1 LFLHVPKI
9 YESRHYK
16 KLFLIPV
23 ALIIA
28 SLFLVFV
35 SPGVKSGID
44 LRGGLLVT
52 VHSDEAVNVPAL
64 KAALAARYP
73 DADVAPFENPT
84 GRGVEIQ
91 LPVDESLA
99 AAEESLKRV
108 HELDVNLTR
117 VEVELA
123 WWQQNASNASALAA
137 AEARAGAARAALLT
151 EAGRVLAASRSTK
164 AVPTDAHEAAKLA
177 DEEFSRA
184 QQAYR
189 DDLVAAISGVVRVKS
204 LSFKEIGASLSKF
217 FVSKTQEVVA
227 WAFALSAIIIFF
239 IFRSAAPSLAV
250 IFGAFSDITI
260 TLGAMALFGIPLTL
274 ASIAALLM
282 LIGFS
287 LDTDV
292 LLTVR
297 IMKRKE
303 DSPPQRAFQAMR
315 IAVMM
320 NLCTMASFGVLA
332 VIGAWLQ
339 IPTYTQIG
347 LVAFIG
353 GGVVDFVATWFT
365 NAPLVLWFVERKEK
379 KMLSVQ

>member
-1 LFLHVPKI
+1 MQVPNPYQSK
-9 YESRHYK
+9 HYK
-16 KLFLIPV
+16 KFVVVPLI
-23 ALIIA
+23 LIA
-28 SLFLVFV
+28 AALFLVFV
-35 SPGVKSGID
+35 SPGVKPGID

-52 VHSDEAVNVPAL
+52 VHSDAAVNVPAL
-64 KAALAARYP
+64 KAALADRYP
-73 DADVAPFENPT
+73 DADVTPFENPT

-99 AAEESLKRV
+99 RAEEGIKRV

-123 WWQQNASNASALAA
+123 WWQQNASNASALAD
-137 AEARAGAARAALLT
+137 AEARASAARSALLA
-151 EAGRVLAASRSTK
+151 EAGKVLAESKSSK
-164 AVPTDAHEAAKLA
+164 ALPAEAHEAAKLA

-184 QQAYR
+184 KQAYR
-189 DDLVAAISGVVRVKS
+189 DDLIAAVGSAVNVKAV
-204 LSFKEIGASLSKF
+204 SFKEIGASLSRF
-217 FVSKTQEVVA
+217 FVSKTQEVVM
-227 WAFALSAIIIFF
+227 WAFLLSAIIIFL
-239 IFRSAAPSLAV
+239 IFRSLAPSLAI
-250 IFGAFSDITI
+250 IFGAFADITI
-260 TLGAMALFGIPLTL
+260 TLGAMALFEIPLTL

-297 IMKRKE
+297 IMKRRE
-303 DSPPQRAFQAMR
+303 ETAPQRAFQAMKV
-315 IAVMM
+315 AVMM
-320 NLCTMASFGVLA
+320 NLTSMAAFGVLA
-332 VIGAWLQ
+332 VIGFWLQ

-353 GGVVDFVATWFT
+353 GGAVDFVATWCF

-379 KMLSVQ
+379 KTLSVQ

>member
-1 LFLHVPKI
+1 LYIPNP

-23 ALIIA
+23 ALILV

-35 SPGVKSGID
+35 SPGVKPGID
-44 LRGGLLVT
+44 LKGGLLVT
-52 VHSDEAVNVPAL
+52 IYSDSPVDVPAL
-64 KAALAARYP
+64 KAALATKYP
-73 DADVAPFENPT
+73 DADVTPFQNPT
-84 GRGVEIQ
+84 GQGAEIQ
-91 LPVDESLA
+91 LPVDDSLA
-99 AAEESLKRV
+99 AAEEALKNV
-108 HELDVNLTR
+108 HALDVNLTR
-117 VEVELA
+117 AEVELA
-123 WWQQNASNASALAA
+123 WWQQNASNATALAA
-137 AEARAGAARAALLT
+137 AQAKANSASAALLA
-151 EAGRVLAASRSTK
+151 EAGVVLAESKSSK
-164 AVPTDAHEAAKLA
+164 PLPSDAHEAAKLA
-177 DEEFSRA
+177 DSEFA
-184 QQAYR
+184 DAKQAYR
-189 DDLVAAISGVVRVKS
+189 DGLIATAGSVVRVKAS
-204 LSFKEIGASLSKF
+204 SFKEIGASLSKF
-217 FVSKTQEVVA
+217 FLAKTQEIVL

-250 IFGAFSDITI
+250 IFGAFSDIAI

-297 IMKRKE
+297 IMKRRE
-303 DSPPQRAFQAMR
+303 DTAPARAFQAMKV
-315 IAVMM
+315 AVMM

-332 VIGAWLQ
+332 VIGYWLQ

-353 GGVVDFVATWFT
+353 GGIVDFVATWCT

-379 KMLSVQ
+379 KSQAIQ